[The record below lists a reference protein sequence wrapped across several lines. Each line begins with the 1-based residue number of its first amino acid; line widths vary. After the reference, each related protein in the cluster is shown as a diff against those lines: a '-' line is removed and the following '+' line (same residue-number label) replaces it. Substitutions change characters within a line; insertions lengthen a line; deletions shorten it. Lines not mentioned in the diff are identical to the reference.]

1 MTIGCDE
8 KHNER
13 ASGNMVSVFCIAK
26 RCCLQLVEAGHGI
39 IVELADGIASGC
51 RRCGSM
57 GLRLRREAVGDAWLQ
72 FDVVPMLIVFGM
84 RLGR

>member
-13 ASGNMVSVFCIAK
+13 ASGNMVSVFLHSK
-26 RCCLQLVEAGHGI
+26 EVLSTTRGAGHGI

-72 FDVVPMLIVFGM
+72 FDVVPTVIVFGM
-84 RLGR
+84 RLGL